1 MQLEIKPNIQKIYK
15 QSTLAHRLAV
25 ECPSMDPQISADGGP
40 PLLFPRLQ
48 VIHPGQVGSEP
59 QWQHEN
65 DTAFNKRSVKKRV
78 STSQSLRT
86 RVSGRVGVAEDGYG
100 TKQTKLLEAK

>member
-1 MQLEIKPNIQKIYK
+1 ME
-15 QSTLAHRLAV
+15 A
-25 ECPSMDPQISADGGP
+25 P

-65 DTAFNKRSVKKRV
+65 DTAFNKRSVKKKGFDV
-78 STSQSLRT
+78 SESPNACVGACGCGGGRLWNETDQAVRSKVIVRIHHATQGRNHQSR
-86 RVSGRVGVAEDGYG
+86 
-100 TKQTKLLEAK
+100 